1 MQFENVQETGKCM
14 NENMQEY
21 ARADC
26 ISLHIFSQYTQ
37 YKNTPLPFLPS
48 PPPKKRGGG
57 EGIESTEPLQLCEF
71 FPKKSAYENQK
82 MFMNK
87 LFYGKHQ
94 LE

>member
-1 MQFENVQETGKCM
+1 MRICK
-14 NENMQEY
+14 NMQEQIVCLSSY
-21 ARADC
+21 SAN
-26 ISLHIFSQYTQ
+26 IHNIKIPLSLSF
-37 YKNTPLPFLPS
+37 PP
-48 PPPKKRGGG
+48 PPPKKKGGG

-82 MFMNK
+82 IFMNK